1 MPWENPW
8 AYDEARKRIRE
19 NKESE
24 VVVIEK
30 KKEDFEKWK
39 EKIRSKKKMDVF
51 ELKRRIETGHS
62 LNSLKSDIQ
71 SALDSGQISMDT
83 YTDAIR
89 MLDAKKDG
97 LRKNITPEY
106 TLPPWA
112 FPFSGAKLSLFFE
125 KQKIGDNPLIDIAG
139 FFYGFAQW
147 SVFLLFLLG
156 RMILDT
162 LLLPLDLYTL
172 IQEKK

>member
-1 MPWENPW
+1 
-8 AYDEARKRIRE
+8 
-19 NKESE
+19 
-24 VVVIEK
+24 
-30 KKEDFEKWK
+30 
-39 EKIRSKKKMDVF
+39 MDVF

-106 TLPPWA
+106 TLPP
-112 FPFSGAKLSLFFE
+112 
-125 KQKIGDNPLIDIAG
+125 
-139 FFYGFAQW
+139 
-147 SVFLLFLLG
+147 
-156 RMILDT
+156 
-162 LLLPLDLYTL
+162 
-172 IQEKK
+172 